1 MRKLT
6 KKVFEKKAQVSH
18 YNWLLVLFIYS
29 KSCTKCHPY
38 SLFFPYRTMTV
49 RCLPP
54 LSRFISLLPF
64 PLPPSPYVH
73 HHNPV
78 TPFFSPTLTI
88 VPPANTLL
96 LPLETPLALLTLSS
110 NHHAQPATTIL
121 YGAWRGHG
129 EGMCTTMELS
139 ATNIRSCT
147 NKSYKSNGGT
157 RKILGVC
164 IYYTQSSLR
173 AIRCACE
180 TNSTTFN

>member
-96 LPLETPLALLTLSS
+96 LPLETPLALLTPVQ
-110 NHHAQPATTIL
+110 QPPCTASYNNIV
-121 YGAWRGHG
+121 W
-129 EGMCTTMELS
+129 GME
-139 ATNIRSCT
+139 
-147 NKSYKSNGGT
+147 
-157 RKILGVC
+157 
-164 IYYTQSSLR
+164 R
-173 AIRCACE
+173 ACVRQWNCQQQI
-180 TNSTTFN
+180 